1 MKLIALCIAAFTLM
15 LTAGCT
21 KSVRYSQDE
30 IKDYPPAIQEH
41 IKNNEVTIGM
51 TKAQVRYSWGGP
63 HAVKIL
69 SPGEGGK
76 ERVEWVYEKLKFFKT
91 RLIFSDGFL
100 AEIISNEPGTGKQ

>member
-1 MKLIALCIAAFTLM
+1 MKKIALCVAFISLM
-15 LTAGCT
+15 LAAGCA

-30 IKDYPPAIQEH
+30 IKDYPPAIQDH

-51 TKAQVRYSWGGP
+51 TKIQVRYSWGGP

-76 ERVEWVYEKLKFFKT
+76 ERVEWVYEKHKFFKT
-91 RLIFSDGFL
+91 RLIFTDGRL
-100 AEIISNEPGTGKQ
+100 AEIINNEPGAGK